1 MPVIVLASP
10 KGGVGKSTTALI
22 LSTTLAER
30 GAKVTLIDADPNQ
43 PIVGWA
49 KLPGCPP
56 RLDVQSCTSEK
67 QIIGKIK
74 AAAEQSPF
82 VVVDLEGTA
91 NLLVAYAISRAD
103 LVIVPTQGSHLDG
116 REAAK
121 AIQLVKEQEEYLGR
135 TIPFSVVITRTSAAI
150 RPKTLQHV
158 EKILQD
164 AGVPMFRTQ
173 MLDREP
179 FRAVFSLG
187 GSLEKL
193 SLREVGTRDAAIAN
207 AEALATELLEKLDE
221 IAAGKASSGKPGGGQ
236 GEEAA

>member
-10 KGGVGKSTTALI
+10 KGGVGKSTTALV
-22 LSTTLAER
+22 LGTTLAER
-30 GAKVTLIDADPNQ
+30 GAKVTVIDADPNQ

-49 KLPGCPP
+49 VLPGRPP
-56 RLDVQSCTSEK
+56 SLDVVSCTSEK
-67 QIIGKIK
+67 AIIPTIK
-74 AAAEQSPF
+74 AAAEKTPF
-82 VVVDLEGTA
+82 VIVDLEGTA

-116 REAAK
+116 KEAAK

-135 TIPFSVVITRTSAAI
+135 TIPFAVVITRTSAAI

-158 EKILQD
+158 EQLLQD
-164 AGVPMFRTQ
+164 AGIPMFRTQ

-179 FRAVFSLG
+179 FRAIFSIG

-193 SLREVGTRDAAIAN
+193 SQKEVSTRDAAIAN
-207 AEALATELLEKLDE
+207 AEAFASELLEKLDD
-221 IAAGKASSGKPGGGQ
+221 IAEGRGQKGRGAGGHD
-236 GEEAA
+236 EEAA

>member
-10 KGGVGKSTTALI
+10 KGGVGKSTTALV
-22 LSTTLAER
+22 LGTTLAER

-49 KLPGCPP
+49 ALPGCPP
-56 RLDVQSCTSEK
+56 TLEVLSCTSEK
-67 QIIGKIK
+67 EIISTIRK
-74 AAAEQSPF
+74 AAECSPF
-82 VVVDLEGTA
+82 VIVDLEGTA

-103 LVIVPTQGSHLDG
+103 LVVVPTQGSHLDG
-116 REAAK
+116 KEAAK
-121 AIQLVKEQEEYLGR
+121 AIQLVKEQEEYLDR
-135 TIPFSVVITRTSAAI
+135 TIPFAVIITRSSAAI

-158 EKILQD
+158 ETMLKD

-193 SLREVGTRDAAIAN
+193 PLREVRTRDAAIAN
-207 AEALATELLEKLDE
+207 AEAFASELIEKLDD
-221 IAAGKASSGKPGGGQ
+221 IASPKRAGGS

>member
-10 KGGVGKSTTALI
+10 KGGVGKSTTALV

-30 GAKVTLIDADPNQ
+30 GARVTVIDADPNQ
-43 PIVGWA
+43 PIAGWA
-49 KLPGCPP
+49 ELPGCPSG
-56 RLDVQSCTSEK
+56 LDVISCTSEK
-67 QIIGKIK
+67 QIISTIK
-74 AAAEQSPF
+74 QAAEKTPF
-82 VVVDLEGTA
+82 VIVDLEGTA

-116 REAAK
+116 KEAAK

-135 TIPFSVVITRTSAAI
+135 TIPFAVVLTRTSAAI

-158 EKILQD
+158 EQLLTD
-164 AGVPMFRTQ
+164 AGIPMFRTQ

-179 FRAVFSLG
+179 FRAIFSLG

-193 SLREVGTRDAAIAN
+193 PLKEVSTRDAAIAN
-207 AEALATELLEKLDE
+207 AEAFASELLEKLDD
-221 IAAGKASSGKPGGGQ
+221 IAAGKGPSGR

>member
-10 KGGVGKSTTALI
+10 KGGVGKSTTALV
-22 LSTTLAER
+22 LGTTLAER
-30 GAKVTLIDADPNQ
+30 GAKVTVIDADPNQ

-49 KLPGCPP
+49 ELPGCPP
-56 RLDVQSCTSEK
+56 TLEVQSCTSEK
-67 QIIGKIK
+67 AIISTIRT
-74 AAAEQSPF
+74 ASEQSPF
-82 VVVDLEGTA
+82 VIVDLEGTA

-116 REAAK
+116 KEAAK

-135 TIPFSVVITRTSAAI
+135 AIPFAVVITRTSAAI

-158 EKILQD
+158 EHLLQE
-164 AGVPMFRTQ
+164 AGIPMFRTQ

-179 FRAVFSLG
+179 FRAIFSLG
-187 GSLEKL
+187 GSLENL
-193 SLREVGTRDAAIAN
+193 SPKDVSTRDAAIAN
-207 AEALATELLEKLDE
+207 AEAFASELLEKLDDL
-221 IAAGKASSGKPGGGQ
+221 ADGRPLDGK

>member
-10 KGGVGKSTTALI
+10 KGGVGKSTTALV
-22 LSTTLAER
+22 LGTTLAER
-30 GAKVTLIDADPNQ
+30 GAAVTVIDADPNQ

-49 KLPGCPP
+49 ALPGVPQA
-56 RLDVQSCTSEK
+56 LDVVSCTSEK
-67 QIIGKIK
+67 EIIPAIK
-74 AAAEQSPF
+74 EAAARTPF
-82 VVVDLEGTA
+82 VIVDLEGTA

-116 REAAK
+116 KEAAK

-135 TIPFSVVITRTSAAI
+135 TIPFAVVITRTSAAI

-158 EKILQD
+158 EQLLRD
-164 AGVPMFRTQ
+164 AGIPMFRTQ

-179 FRAVFSLG
+179 FRAVFSIG
-187 GSLEKL
+187 GSLENL
-193 SLREVGTRDAAIAN
+193 PQREVSTRDAAIAN
-207 AEALATELLEKLDE
+207 AEAFASELLEKLDD
-221 IAAGKASSGKPGGGQ
+221 IAGAEGGPENGAD

>member
-10 KGGVGKSTTALI
+10 KGGVGKSTTALV
-22 LSTTLAER
+22 LGTTLAER
-30 GAKVTLIDADPNQ
+30 GAKVTVIDADPNQ

-49 KLPGCPP
+49 TLPGSLPT
-56 RLDVQSCTSEK
+56 LDVISCTSEK
-67 QIIGKIK
+67 AIIGTIR
-74 AAAEQSPF
+74 AAAERSPF

-116 REAAK
+116 KEAAK

-135 TIPFSVVITRTSAAI
+135 TIPFAVVITRTSAAI
-150 RPKTLQHV
+150 RPKTLRHV
-158 EKILQD
+158 EQLLRD
-164 AGVPMFRTQ
+164 AGIPMFRTQ

-179 FRAVFSLG
+179 FRAIFSIG

-193 SLREVGTRDAAIAN
+193 PLREVSTRDAAIAN
-207 AEALATELLEKLDE
+207 AEAFASELLEKLDD
-221 IAAGKASSGKPGGGQ
+221 IAAGKMPSGQ

>member
-10 KGGVGKSTTALI
+10 KGGVGKSTTALV
-22 LSTTLAER
+22 LGTTLAER

-49 KLPGCPP
+49 GLPGVPP
-56 RLDVQSCTSEK
+56 PLDAISCTSEK
-67 QIIGKIK
+67 EIIGTIK
-74 AAAEQSPF
+74 RAAEKTPF
-82 VVVDLEGTA
+82 VIVDLEGTA

-116 REAAK
+116 KEAAK

-135 TIPFSVVITRTSAAI
+135 TIPFAVIITRSSAVI
-150 RPKTLQHV
+150 RPKTLRHV
-158 EKILQD
+158 EDMLRQ

-179 FRAVFSLG
+179 FRAIFSIG
-187 GSLEKL
+187 GSLEQL
-193 SLREVGTRDAAIAN
+193 SLNEVSTRDAAIAN
-207 AEALATELLEKLDE
+207 AEAFASELLEKLDN
-221 IAAGKASSGKPGGGQ
+221 IAAGKSPGGSD
-236 GEEAA
+236 EEAA

>member
-10 KGGVGKSTTALI
+10 KGGVGKSTTALV
-22 LSTTLAER
+22 LGTTLAER

-49 KLPGCPP
+49 SLPGVPP
-56 RLDVQSCTSEK
+56 SLDAISCTSEK
-67 QIIGKIK
+67 EIIGTIK
-74 AAAEQSPF
+74 RAAEKTPF
-82 VVVDLEGTA
+82 VIVDLEGTA

-116 REAAK
+116 KEAAK

-135 TIPFSVVITRTSAAI
+135 TIPFAVIITRSSAVI
-150 RPKTLQHV
+150 RPKTLRHV
-158 EKILQD
+158 EDMLRQ

-179 FRAVFSLG
+179 FRAIFSIG
-187 GSLEKL
+187 GSLEQL
-193 SLREVGTRDAAIAN
+193 SLSEVSTRDAAIAN
-207 AEALATELLEKLDE
+207 AEAFASELLEKLDN
-221 IAAGKASSGKPGGGQ
+221 IAAGKSPGGSD
-236 GEEAA
+236 EEAA